1 MILSEN
7 YRKNGETMVYTKD
20 KGHITVA
27 DVMMGLSETPRCSN
41 STLLKEAI
49 DIMDK
54 NRLGIICISDS
65 SNNLEGII
73 TDGDIRRILTRVQ
86 KPFAAILGDDVVSY
100 AIKNPITVYLDTL
113 LIDAVSIMGRK
124 KIWDLP
130 ILDNKNGKLV
140 GLLHLHR
147 AIEALLAD

>member
-7 YRKNGETMVYTKD
+7 YRRNGESIMYTKNKD
-20 KGHITVA
+20 HVTVS
-27 DVMMGLSETPRCSN
+27 DVMMDLLETPKCSN
-41 STLLKEAI
+41 NTLLKEAI

-113 LIDAVSIMGRK
+113 LIHRN
-124 KIWDLP
+124 DL
-130 ILDNKNGKLV
+130 ILGEQRQ
-140 GLLHLHR
+140 GLNLRNNFSH
-147 AIEALLAD
+147 